1 MRYKKIKSIQEL
13 TEAWLEG
20 KTLVWNDPYFIEGN
34 DYVITWME
42 EDLENNMDK
51 DELMPILIRYN
62 DNMSEAQV
70 YLHEILIEKENK
82 QKIT

>member
-1 MRYKKIKSIQEL
+1 MRYKTIKSIQEL
-13 TEAWLEG
+13 TEAWLES
-20 KTLVWNDPYFIEGN
+20 KTLVWNDPNFIEGN

-62 DNMSEAQV
+62 NNMSESQV
-70 YLHEILIEKENK
+70 YLHEILIQKENK
-82 QKIT
+82 QKVT